1 METLS
6 YKIPNISCGH
16 CIKTIQNELSEISGV
31 HSVEGD
37 PQTKEIKVSF
47 SSPASSERILE
58 VLKEINYL
66 PI

>member
-16 CIKTIQNELSEISGV
+16 CIKTIQNELGEIPGV

-37 PQTKEIKVSF
+37 PLTKEIKVSF

>member
-1 METLS
+1 METIF

-16 CIKTIQNELSEISGV
+16 CITTIKNELCEISGV
-31 HSVEGD
+31 HLVEGD
-37 PQTKEIKVSF
+37 PSTKEIKVTF